1 MTRILIYLIALTATS
16 FAGGGG
22 EKLEAD
28 MNGWRLTFTTYND
41 GPCAQIVKLVDGK
54 ELKARFPFDKQ
65 IEYLLVA
72 RSLPRTTNNKKSK
85 FWINLEDI
93 PSKPIYLDPDRAKPL
108 FELMLLIHR
117 NSLLS
122 ENPELVEAELRK
134 TPPIGHE
141 LLPNKNFVFK
151 VSAENKPKN

>member
-1 MTRILIYLIALTATS
+1 MTRILVYFIALTATS

-22 EKLEAD
+22 QELEAD
-28 MNGWRLTFTTYND
+28 MNGWRLTFATFND
-41 GPCAQIVKLVDGK
+41 GPCGQIEKLVDGK

-72 RSLPRTTNNKKSK
+72 HSLPRTTNNKKSK
-85 FWINLEDI
+85 FWIKLEDT

-117 NSLLS
+117 NNLRS
-122 ENPELVEAELRK
+122 ENPELVEDALRK
-134 TPPIGHE
+134 NPPIGHE
-141 LLPNKNFVFK
+141 LLPNKSFEFK
-151 VSAENKPKN
+151 VSGENKLKK